1 MRSEHQLRDEKSA
14 ASRSIHGRLS
24 RREVLRGALC
34 GAGAALL
41 AGRAGLAAEPAAAP
55 GVAAQPPKAKA
66 KSVIQIWLAGGPSH
80 LDSFD
85 PKPAAGNDY
94 CGPLNNPIATNVDGI
109 RIGELL
115 PLLAKQADK
124 FSLIRSM
131 THGDNGHETAAYL
144 TQTGRRPGDR
154 LVYPCAG
161 AVVSLFKGYEAGYKG
176 LIPPYVV
183 LTQSQGRFSEAGFL
197 GPRYMPFATGGDPVQ
212 QRFMVEG
219 VVSPGISDQQQ
230 QRRRAMLRK
239 LDTLGAAAK
248 GNAALTAFYQAEDQ
262 AYDMILGDGAKAF
275 DLSQETAE
283 VRSSYDVNWGTWVSR
298 TRFGQS
304 CLAARRLVERGVPYI
319 TINFGGWDS
328 HSENFRAMRQL
339 LPDLD
344 RGLATL
350 LTELS
355 QRGLLDS
362 TIVWCCGEFGRTPK
376 IDWGAPWNGGR
387 NHYGKVFS
395 ALVAGGGFKGG
406 CVVGA
411 SDVKGEEVKDRPVYP
426 CDLLGSIYQLMGIDP
441 EGKLSNP
448 LGQPLTVTPT
458 AADGIPMAGRLKE
471 IM

>member
-1 MRSEHQLRDEKSA
+1 M
-14 ASRSIHGRLS
+14 SIKHDSPDGRLLLSSSINPRLS
-24 RREVLRGALC
+24 RRDVLRFGLSS
-34 GAGAALL
+34 AGAAIL
-41 AGRAGLAAEPAAAP
+41 AGRTGLAADAKP
-55 GVAAQPPKAKA
+55 AKA
-66 KSVIQIWLAGGPSH
+66 RSVIQIWLAGGPAH

-85 PKPAAGNDY
+85 PKPDAGNDY

-124 FSLIRSM
+124 FSIIRSM

-154 LVYPCAG
+154 LVFPCAG
-161 AVVSLFKGYEAGYKG
+161 ATVSLFKGYEAEYKG
-176 LIPPYVV
+176 LIPPYIV

-197 GPRYMPFATGGDPVQ
+197 GARHMPFATGGDPAQ

-219 VVSPGISDQQQ
+219 VSSPGLNDQQQ
-230 QRRRAMLRK
+230 EKRRELLGK
-239 LDTLGAAAK
+239 LNTLGSALQD
-248 GNAALTAFYQAEDQ
+248 NAALTAFYQAEDQ

-275 DLSQETAE
+275 DLSQETDE
-283 VRSSYDVNWGTWVSR
+283 VRKRYDVNWGTWVSR

-304 CLAARRLVERGVPYI
+304 CLVARRLVQRGVPYI

-328 HSENFRAMRQL
+328 HTDNFRAMRQL

-344 RGLATL
+344 TGLATL
-350 LTELS
+350 LAELS
-355 QRGLLDS
+355 EHGLLDS

-406 CVVGA
+406 RVVGS
-411 SDVKGEEVKDRPVYP
+411 SDAKGEEVKDRPVYP
-426 CDLLGSIYQLMGIDP
+426 CDLLGSIYELMGIDP
-441 EGKLSNP
+441 EGKLPNP
-448 LGQPLTVTPT
+448 LGLPLTVTPT

>member
-1 MRSEHQLRDEKSA
+1 MSTEHDQ
-14 ASRSIHGRLS
+14 RLS
-24 RREVLRGALC
+24 RRDVLRYGLC

-41 AGRAGLAAEPAAAP
+41 AGRTGRTADAK
-55 GVAAQPPKAKA
+55 QAKA
-66 KSVIQIWLAGGPSH
+66 KSVIQIWLSGGPSH
-80 LDSFD
+80 VDSFD

-94 CGPLNNPIATNVDGI
+94 CGPLNNPIATNVAGI

-124 FSLIRSM
+124 FSLVRSM

-154 LVYPCAG
+154 LVFPCAG
-161 AVVSLFKGYEAGYKG
+161 AVVSLFKGYDAGYKG

-197 GPRYMPFATGGDPVQ
+197 GARHMPFATGGDPAQ

-219 VVSPGISDQQQ
+219 VSSPGLNDQQQ
-230 QRRRAMLRK
+230 AKRRELLRK
-239 LDTLGAAAK
+239 LNTLGTALK
-248 GNAALTAFYQAEDQ
+248 DNPALTAFYQAEDQ

-275 DLSQETAE
+275 DLSQEKDE
-283 VRSSYDVNWGTWVSR
+283 VRKRYDVNWGTWVSR

-304 CLAARRLVERGVPYI
+304 CMAARRLVQRGVPYI
-319 TINFGGWDS
+319 TINFGGCDS
-328 HSENFRAMRQL
+328 HTDNFKAMRQL

-344 RGLATL
+344 TGLATL
-350 LTELS
+350 LADLS
-355 QRGLLDS
+355 EHGLLDS

-406 CVVGA
+406 RVVGS
-411 SDVKGEEVKDRPVYP
+411 SDAKGEEVRERPVYP
-426 CDLLGSIYQLMGIDP
+426 CDLLGSIYELMGINP
-441 EGKLSNP
+441 EGQLPNP
-448 LGQPLTVTPT
+448 LGLPLTVTPT

>member
-1 MRSEHQLRDEKSA
+1 MNAGLESPDRTARPFANGDP
-14 ASRSIHGRLS
+14 RTS
-24 RREVLRGALC
+24 RRDFLRYGLC
-34 GAGAALL
+34 GAAAAILGGR
-41 AGRAGLAAEPAAAP
+41 AGRAAEAKPAR
-55 GVAAQPPKAKA
+55 A

-85 PKPAAGNDY
+85 PKPDAGNDY

-124 FSLIRSM
+124 YSLIRSM

-154 LVYPCAG
+154 LVFPCAG
-161 AVVSLFKGYEAGYKG
+161 AVVSLFNGYEAGYKG
-176 LIPPYVV
+176 LIPPYIV

-197 GPRYMPFATGGDPVQ
+197 GARYKPFATGGDPAQ
-212 QRFMVEG
+212 QKFMVEG
-219 VVSPGISDQQQ
+219 VSSPGLNDEQQQ
-230 QRRRAMLRK
+230 KRRELLRK
-239 LDTLGAAAK
+239 LDTLGSAVK
-248 GNAALTAFYQAEDQ
+248 GNAALTAYYQAEDQ

-275 DLSQETAE
+275 DLSQETDE
-283 VRSSYDVNWGTWVSR
+283 VRKRYDVDWGTWVSR

-304 CLAARRLVERGVPYI
+304 CLAARRLVQRGVPYI
-319 TINFGGWDS
+319 TINFGAWDS
-328 HSENFRAMRQL
+328 HTDNFRAMRQL

-344 RGLATL
+344 TGLATL
-350 LTELS
+350 LAELS
-355 QRGLLDS
+355 EHGLLDS

-376 IDWGAPWNGGR
+376 IDWGPPWNGGR

-406 CVVGA
+406 QVVGS
-411 SDVKGEEVKDRPVYP
+411 SDAKGEEVKDRPVYP

-441 EGKLSNP
+441 ERELPNP
-448 LGQPLTVTPT
+448 LGLPLTVAPT

-471 IM
+471 LM

>member
-1 MRSEHQLRDEKSA
+1 MNIEHK
-14 ASRSIHGRLS
+14 SRSGTSSRSGRIDVRLS
-24 RREVLRGALC
+24 RRDVLRHGLL
-34 GAGAALL
+34 GGAAVLL
-41 AGRAGLAAEPAAAP
+41 ADRVDLA
-55 GVAAQPPKAKA
+55 AAQPPTAKA
-66 KSVIQIWLAGGPSH
+66 KSVIQIWLSGGPPH
-80 LDSFD
+80 LDTFD

-94 CGPLNNPIATNVDGI
+94 CGPLNNPIRTNVDGI
-109 RIGELL
+109 RIGEML

-124 FSLIRSM
+124 YSLIRSM

-197 GPRYMPFATGGDPVQ
+197 GPRYMPFATGGDPAQ

-219 VVSPGISDQQQ
+219 VVSSGISDRQQQ
-230 QRRRAMLRK
+230 QRRDLLHN

-248 GNAALTAFYQAEDQ
+248 GNSALAAFYQSEEQ

-275 DLSQETAE
+275 DLSQETTETRA
-283 VRSSYDVNWGTWVSR
+283 RYDVNWGTWVSR

-328 HSENFRAMRQL
+328 HSENFQAMRRL

-350 LTELS
+350 LADLS
-355 QRGLLDS
+355 EHGLLQS

-376 IDWGAPWNGGR
+376 IDWGPPWNGGR

-406 CVVGA
+406 RVVGA
-411 SDVKGEEVKDRPVYP
+411 SDEKGEEVKNRPVYP
-426 CDLLGSIYQLMGIDP
+426 CDLLGSIYELMGIDP

-448 LGQPLTVTPT
+448 MGLPLTVTPT
-458 AADGIPMAGRLKE
+458 ASDGIPMAGRLKE

>member
-1 MRSEHQLRDEKSA
+1 MHP
-14 ASRSIHGRLS
+14 RLS
-24 RREVLRGALC
+24 RRDLLHYGLC
-34 GAGAALL
+34 GAGAAFL
-41 AGRAGLAAEPAAAP
+41 AARTGRAADAKP
-55 GVAAQPPKAKA
+55 AKA
-66 KSVIQIWLAGGPSH
+66 KSVIQIWLSGGPSH

-85 PKPAAGNDY
+85 PKPDAGNDY
-94 CGPLNNPIATNVDGI
+94 CGPLNNPLATNVDGI

-154 LVYPCAG
+154 LVFPCAG
-161 AVVSLFKGYEAGYKG
+161 AVVSLFQGYEAGYKG
-176 LIPPYVV
+176 LIPPYIV

-197 GPRYMPFATGGDPVQ
+197 GARHTPFATGGDPAQ
-212 QRFMVEG
+212 QKFMVEG
-219 VVSPGISDQQQ
+219 VSSPGLNDQQQ
-230 QRRRAMLRK
+230 EKRRELLRK
-239 LDTLGAAAK
+239 LNTLGS
-248 GNAALTAFYQAEDQ
+248 ALQDNPALAAFYEAEDQ

-275 DLSQETAE
+275 DLSQETDE
-283 VRSSYDVNWGTWVSR
+283 VRKRYDVNWGTWVSR

-304 CLAARRLVERGVPYI
+304 CLVARRLVQRGVPYI

-328 HSENFRAMRQL
+328 HTDNFRAMRQL

-344 RGLATL
+344 TGLATL
-350 LTELS
+350 LAELS
-355 QRGLLDS
+355 EHGLLES

-395 ALVAGGGFKGG
+395 ALVAGGGFQGG
-406 CVVGA
+406 RVVGS
-411 SDVKGEEVKDRPVYP
+411 SDAKGEEVKDRPVYP
-426 CDLLGSIYQLMGIDP
+426 CDLLGSIYELMGIDP
-441 EGKLSNP
+441 EGKLPNP
-448 LGQPLTVTPT
+448 MDLPLTVTPT
-458 AADGIPMAGRLKE
+458 AVDGIPMAGRLQE

>member
-1 MRSEHQLRDEKSA
+1 
-14 ASRSIHGRLS
+14 
-24 RREVLRGALC
+24 LC
-34 GAGAALL
+34 GAGAVLL
-41 AGRAGLAAEPAAAP
+41 AGRAGLAADAK
-55 GVAAQPPKAKA
+55 QAKA

-124 FSLIRSM
+124 FSLIRSL

-154 LVYPCAG
+154 LVFPCAG

-197 GPRYMPFATGGDPVQ
+197 GPRHMPFATGGDPAQ
-212 QRFMVEG
+212 QKFMVEG
-219 VVSPGISDQQQ
+219 VVSPGLSDQQQ
-230 QRRRAMLRK
+230 EKRRELLRK
-239 LDTLGAAAK
+239 LDTLGRAVK
-248 GNAALTAFYQAEDQ
+248 GNAPLTAFYKSEDQ
-262 AYDMILGDGAKAF
+262 AYDMILGDGGKVF
-275 DLSQETAE
+275 DLSQESDA
-283 VRSSYDVNWGTWVSR
+283 VRKRYDVNWGTWVSR

-304 CLAARRLVERGVPYI
+304 CLAARRLVQRGVPYI

-328 HSENFRAMRQL
+328 HTDNFKVMRQL

-344 RGLATL
+344 RGLAIL
-350 LTELS
+350 LADLAEH
-355 QRGLLDS
+355 GLLES

-376 IDWGAPWNGGR
+376 IDWGPPWNGGR

-406 CVVGA
+406 RVVGA
-411 SDVKGEEVKDRPVYP
+411 SDAKGEEVKDRPVYP
-426 CDLLGSIYQLMGIDP
+426 CDLLGSIYELMGIDP
-441 EGKLSNP
+441 EGKLANP
-448 LGQPLTVTPT
+448 MGLPLTVTPT

>member
-1 MRSEHQLRDEKSA
+1 MSIEHDSWF
-14 ASRSIHGRLS
+14 S
-24 RREVLRGALC
+24 RRDVLRYGLC

-41 AGRAGLAAEPAAAP
+41 TGRAGLAAHAK
-55 GVAAQPPKAKA
+55 QAKA
-66 KSVIQIWLAGGPSH
+66 KSVIQIWLAGGPPH

-124 FSLIRSM
+124 FSIIRSM

-154 LVYPCAG
+154 LVFPCAG
-161 AVVSLFKGYEAGYKG
+161 AVVSLFEGYEAGYKG

-197 GPRYMPFATGGDPVQ
+197 GPRHMPFATGGDPAQ
-212 QRFMVEG
+212 QKFMVEG
-219 VVSPGISDQQQ
+219 VVSPGLSDQQQ
-230 QRRRAMLRK
+230 AKRRELLHK
-239 LDTLGAAAK
+239 LNTLGSAVK
-248 GNAALTAFYQAEDQ
+248 GNPALTAFYQSEDQ
-262 AYDMILGDGAKAF
+262 AYDMILGDGAKVF
-275 DLSQETAE
+275 DLSQETVE
-283 VRSSYDVNWGTWVSR
+283 VRKQYDVNWGTWVSR

-304 CLAARRLVERGVPYI
+304 CLAARRLVQRGVPYI

-328 HSENFRAMRQL
+328 HTDNFKVMRQL

-350 LTELS
+350 LADLAEH
-355 QRGLLDS
+355 GLLES

-376 IDWGAPWNGGR
+376 IDWGPPWNGGR

-406 CVVGA
+406 RVVGS
-411 SDVKGEEVKDRPVYP
+411 SDAKGEEVKDRPVYP

-441 EGKLSNP
+441 EGKLANP
-448 LGQPLTVTPT
+448 MGLPLTVTPT
-458 AADGIPMAGRLKE
+458 AVDGIPMAGRLKE

>member
-1 MRSEHQLRDEKSA
+1 MSGTSGSKPV
-14 ASRSIHGRLS
+14 S
-24 RREVLRGALC
+24 RREVLARGLA
-34 GAGAALL
+34 GAGLLL
-41 AGRAGLAAEPAAAP
+41 AGGRTAGGADKA
-55 GVAAQPPKAKA
+55 PPKPKA
-66 KSVIQIWLAGGPSH
+66 KSVIQIWLAGGPPH

-85 PKPAAGNDY
+85 PKPEAGNDY

-115 PLLAKQADK
+115 PRLAKQADK
-124 FSLIRSM
+124 FSIIRSM

-154 LVYPCAG
+154 LVFPCAG

-197 GPRYMPFATGGDPVQ
+197 GARHMPFATGGDPAQ
-212 QRFMVEG
+212 QKFMVEG
-219 VVSPGISDQQQ
+219 VVSPGLSDQQQ
-230 QRRRAMLRK
+230 AKRRELLRK
-239 LDTLGAAAK
+239 LDTLGRTVKAHP
-248 GNAALTAFYQAEDQ
+248 ALKAFYESEDK

-275 DLSQETAE
+275 DLSQESDD
-283 VRSSYDVNWGTWVSR
+283 VRKRYDVNWGTWISR

-304 CLAARRLVERGVPYI
+304 CLAARRLVQRGVPYI

-328 HSENFRAMRQL
+328 HTDNFKVMRQL

-344 RGLATL
+344 TGLAAL
-350 LTELS
+350 LADLAEH
-355 QRGLLDS
+355 GLLES
-362 TIVWCCGEFGRTPK
+362 TIVWCCGEFGRTPR

-387 NHYGKVFS
+387 GHYGKVFS

-406 CVVGA
+406 RIVGA
-411 SDVKGEEVKDRPVYP
+411 SDAKGEEVKDRPVYP
-426 CDLLGSIYQLMGIDP
+426 CDLLGSIYELMGIDP
-441 EGKLSNP
+441 EGKLANP
-448 LGQPLTVTPT
+448 MDLPLTVTPT
-458 AADGIPMAGRLKE
+458 KTDGIPMAGRLKE